1 MVDLTNTQN
10 AAARRGLSVTAIKLM
25 ALGLMLLDH
34 LHYFFEFTGIPPLFF
49 SMLGRL
55 SGGMFLFAAVEGFS
69 HTRDRRKY
77 FLHIYLMGA
86 AMGALNLILM
96 LFLRR
101 PDGFYPQ
108 NNILATLTVLMVFWQ
123 GFDDLRGRKY
133 LRGAMLIAIPAALF
147 VIVPRLPKRWMPGA
161 FILESTF
168 LPLPMMTEGGVP
180 ELLCGLAMYLFRAR
194 RKLQVGVWAALL
206 LGWNLF
212 IGIAYGLPFGAQWIT
227 YHYEWMGVFA
237 AIPML
242 LYNGERGRGMKGLFY
257 AFYPAHVYAL
267 YALSCLAYA
276 RMN

>member
-1 MVDLTNTQN
+1 
-10 AAARRGLSVTAIKLM
+10 
-25 ALGLMLLDH
+25 
-34 LHYFFEFTGIPPLFF
+34 
-49 SMLGRL
+49 MLGRL

-77 FLHIYLMGA
+77 FLRIYLMGA

-168 LPLPMMTEGGVP
+168 LPLPMMTEGG
-180 ELLCGLAMYLFRAR
+180 RAR
-194 RKLQVGVWAALL
+194 TALRARDVSVSGAPQIAGGRMGRRSCWA
-206 LGWNLF
+206 GTCSS
-212 IGIAYGLPFGAQWIT
+212 GLPTGCPSARSGSSTTTSGWAFSPRSRCSFTTASAGA
-227 YHYEWMGVFA
+227 A
-237 AIPML
+237 
-242 LYNGERGRGMKGLFY
+242 
-257 AFYPAHVYAL
+257 
-267 YALSCLAYA
+267 
-276 RMN
+276 